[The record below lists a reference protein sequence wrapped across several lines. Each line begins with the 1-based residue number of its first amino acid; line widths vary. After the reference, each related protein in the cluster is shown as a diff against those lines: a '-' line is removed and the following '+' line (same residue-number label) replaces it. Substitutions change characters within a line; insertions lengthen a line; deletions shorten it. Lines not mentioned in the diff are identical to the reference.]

1 MCRRDLTDEKPL
13 NISSTDLA
21 VKNKNT
27 LRSSVGYDW
36 RNNYFICSKQGIV
49 DIRHKDRNDT
59 QEVRTLQIRADVLQ
73 KCNQSK

>member
-1 MCRRDLTDEKPL
+1 MCRRNLTDEKPL

-36 RNNYFICSKQGIV
+36 RNNYFICSKQAIV

-59 QEVRTLQIRADVLQ
+59 QKVRTLQIRADVLQ